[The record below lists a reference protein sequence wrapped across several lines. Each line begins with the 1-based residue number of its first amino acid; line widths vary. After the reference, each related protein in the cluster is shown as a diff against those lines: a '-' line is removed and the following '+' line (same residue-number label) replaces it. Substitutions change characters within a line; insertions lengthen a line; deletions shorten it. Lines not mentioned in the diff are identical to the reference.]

1 MMLRGTAMTCVS
13 SYQWSPAISALA
25 FLSLPRTAAINDHG
39 QTVDTAKSMAL
50 GTSGESDTA
59 AGGEVTGGDAL
70 MIATGDA
77 LDDQIHA
84 SRTHK
89 CLSWKDPLDHSDR
102 AHTNQESPLHRSLH
116 SQHCTRR
123 HIRRRRH
130 R

>member
-1 MMLRGTAMTCVS
+1 MAEGLFGAGWLRSLC
-13 SYQWSPAISALA
+13 SPAPSSNRALFCEPA
-25 FLSLPRTAAINDHG
+25 TAG
-39 QTVDTAKSMAL
+39 LL
-50 GTSGESDTA
+50 GGDGDGDGGCESDTA

-77 LDDQIHA
+77 LDDQIPA

-89 CLSWKDPLDHSDR
+89 CLSLKDPLDHSDH